1 LSVGCGIGLREA
13 EVPTPALL
21 IVDLRFSIARPS
33 LDFQSKVPSRNRRK
47 YWPGIFFNVSASLGR
62 DAVDPHHRE
71 KSLRLVKARR
81 ETIFYS
87 GLRVLTQFPTQ
98 L

>member
-1 LSVGCGIGLREA
+1 
-13 EVPTPALL
+13 L
-21 IVDLRFSIARPS
+21 IVDLGFSIARPS
-33 LDFQSKVPSRNRRK
+33 LDFQPKVANRKRQK
-47 YWPGIFFNVSASLGR
+47 YRPGIFVNVAASLGR
-62 DAVDPHHRE
+62 DAVDPQYRE
-71 KSLRLVKARR
+71 KSPRLVKGRR